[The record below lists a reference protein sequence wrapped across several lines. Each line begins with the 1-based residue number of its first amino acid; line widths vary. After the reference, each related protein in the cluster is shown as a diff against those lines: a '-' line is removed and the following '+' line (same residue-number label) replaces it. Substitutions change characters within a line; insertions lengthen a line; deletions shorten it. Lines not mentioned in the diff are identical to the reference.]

1 MCSPSWLFRDEKHIN
16 VICYNTIFCT
26 VVQAF
31 CPQTVYKTGKIRVC
45 GAMKSPVG
53 TLSDRTVLCE
63 QDGGALPRQVLPKY
77 SASVRPFRA
86 AGVLSKAIAEKAPA
100 VFGWR
105 GLFWL
110 PCKKN
115 QEKPCRRFRVDK
127 WGDFVI
133 LKGKTE
139 R

>member
-53 TLSDRTVLCE
+53 TLSNGTVLRQ
-63 QDGGALPRQVLPKY
+63 QDGGTRSRQVPIWQKSNLTLEEAAAY
-77 SASVRPFRA
+77 SGIGINKLRSMTDSDECKF
-86 AGVLSKAIAEKAPA
+86 VLWNGTKRLIKRRKLDEYLDKAFSI
-100 VFGWR
+100 
-105 GLFWL
+105 
-110 PCKKN
+110 
-115 QEKPCRRFRVDK
+115 
-127 WGDFVI
+127 
-133 LKGKTE
+133 
-139 R
+139 

>member
-53 TLSDRTVLCE
+53 TLSDGTVLHQ
-63 QDGGALPRQVLPKY
+63 QDGGTKSRQVPIWEKSNLTLEEAAAY
-77 SASVRPFRA
+77 SGIGINKLRSLSDNEHCQF
-86 AGVLSKAIAEKAPA
+86 VLWVGSKRLIK
-100 VFGWR
+100 
-105 GLFWL
+105 
-110 PCKKN
+110 
-115 QEKPCRRFRVDK
+115 RRKLDEY
-127 WGDFVI
+127 
-133 LKGKTE
+133 TE
-139 R
+139 RMYSL

>member
-53 TLSDRTVLCE
+53 TLSDRTVLQM
-63 QDGGALPRQVLPKY
+63 QDDGASPRQVPVYHIKAHLARLILDGVGFIEIFVQP
-77 SASVRPFRA
+77 AAFDEPF
-86 AGVLSKAIAEKAPA
+86 
-100 VFGWR
+100 
-105 GLFWL
+105 
-110 PCKKN
+110 
-115 QEKPCRRFRVDK
+115 
-127 WGDFVI
+127 
-133 LKGKTE
+133 
-139 R
+139 

>member
-53 TLSDRTVLCE
+53 TLSNGTVLRQ
-63 QDGGALPRQVLPKY
+63 QDGGTKSRQVPIWQKSNLTLEEAAAY
-77 SASVRPFRA
+77 SGIGINKLRSMTDSDECKF
-86 AGVLSKAIAEKAPA
+86 VLWNGTKRLIKRRKLDEYLDKAFSI
-100 VFGWR
+100 
-105 GLFWL
+105 
-110 PCKKN
+110 
-115 QEKPCRRFRVDK
+115 
-127 WGDFVI
+127 
-133 LKGKTE
+133 
-139 R
+139 